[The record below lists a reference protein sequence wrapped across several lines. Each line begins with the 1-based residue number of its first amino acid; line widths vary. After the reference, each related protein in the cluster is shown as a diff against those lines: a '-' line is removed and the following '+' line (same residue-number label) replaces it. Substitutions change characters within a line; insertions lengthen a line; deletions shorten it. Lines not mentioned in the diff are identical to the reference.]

1 MFCSACGTQLQPGLI
16 FCSRCGKR
24 IADDGGARNKFRQ
37 TPIVA
42 AGNTAGVGFVAFI
55 FVLLVLVKNGVVGN
69 DLIPITFF
77 YFAALFGLCFM
88 FLRHGKPDPMEKN
101 EAASAEPQFLKPV
114 TTAQLPEPA
123 DRPAS
128 VTEHTTRTLQNVPL
142 RER

>member
-1 MFCSACGTQLQPGLI
+1 MYCSACGTQLQHGLV

-24 IADDGGARNKFRQ
+24 VDESAGRGKYRQ

-55 FVLLVLVKNGVVGN
+55 FVMLVLVKNGVVGN
-69 DLIPITFF
+69 DLLPITFF

-88 FLRHGKPDPMEKN
+88 LLRYGREGVAAKN
-101 EAASAEPQFLKPV
+101 ETSAEDPQYFKPAA
-114 TTAQLPEPA
+114 TAQLTEPS

-128 VTEHTTRTLQNVPL
+128 VTEHTTRTLDPVPTK
-142 RER
+142 RN